1 MLSHTSVVGA
11 LFENPFGTLSLSSI
25 SVSWARLVSRLNT
38 VSHDAQCPS
47 LLSSDT
53 MRDDPVKCRT
63 VKPKHKDLGVCLRP
77 LEARYTMS

>member
-11 LFENPFGTLSLSSI
+11 LFENPFGILSPPFTR
-25 SVSWARLVSRLNT
+25 VSWARLVSRLKT

-53 MRDDPVKCRT
+53 RRDDPVKCRT
-63 VKPKHKDLGVCLRP
+63 VKPKVKDLGVCLRP